1 VRDVMDMTRL
11 SQLIPMFATEHEAVS
26 SFGSN

>member
-1 VRDVMDMTRL
+1 VTRL

-26 SFGSN
+26 SLDSN